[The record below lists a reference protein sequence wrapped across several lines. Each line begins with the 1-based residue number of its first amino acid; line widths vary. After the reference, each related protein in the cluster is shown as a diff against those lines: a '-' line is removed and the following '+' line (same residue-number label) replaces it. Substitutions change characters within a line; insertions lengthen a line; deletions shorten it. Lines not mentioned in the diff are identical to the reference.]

1 MSKENDVPEAGQG
14 GVDILDRYV
23 PNTDEIEVVAMAVE
37 EDSVPDFTVE
47 DGFEAADSFQVDG
60 NRNSETGVI
69 TVSCGAYPP
78 SSFGDVSGKS
88 IAQLRA
94 DLTDVLN
101 IAPNAKVIVS
111 GEDVGEDYVLQ
122 PGDRVEFIKASGQK
136 G

>member
-1 MSKENDVPEAGQG
+1 MQDENSVPEEGQG
-14 GVDILDRYV
+14 GETILDKYV
-23 PNTDEIEVVAMAVE
+23 PDTTETEK
-37 EDSVPDFTVE
+37 DSVPDFTVE

-122 PGDRVEFIKASGQK
+122 PGDRVEFIKASGTK